1 MRQEYQDWLA
11 QDLVVDTRETWKE
24 WFKRQRHFGEVPL
37 VPIEELEEQFQPQ
50 YSLYNRMINIANGVD
65 PTPREVREDRRNNG
79 RTGDIEQ

>member
-37 VPIEELEEQFQPQ
+37 VPIEELEEQF
-50 YSLYNRMINIANGVD
+50 
-65 PTPREVREDRRNNG
+65 
-79 RTGDIEQ
+79 